1 MILRSRNVVT
11 PQGIRP
17 ATIHVRGDVIE
28 RVGEFDDVPEGAAVD
43 DYGALTLMPGVVDS
57 HVHVNEPGRT
67 EWEGFETATHAAAVG
82 GVTTIVDM
90 PLNSIPPTTSVT
102 ALETK
107 VHALQGKCRVDVA
120 LWGGAVPGN
129 AGQLRAMLDA
139 GACGFKCFLVDS
151 GVPEFG
157 YLDADGL
164 EEALNALRGTG
175 APLLVHAELPEHLRA
190 PAGDARSYASY
201 LASRPHEAEDA
212 AIELVYDLARKTGT
226 HAHIVHLS
234 SANGLDTLRRARDA
248 RVPLTAETTPH
259 YLYFDAERVPDGA
272 TEFKCAPP
280 IRERANREGLW
291 RGIEEGL
298 LTAIVSDHSPC
309 TPELKRMQEG
319 DIARAWGGIASLQF
333 GLPIVWTEAKR
344 RGIAFEKVVDLMT
357 AGAATLAGLDKRKGK
372 LAAGYDADIVV
383 FDPEEHFVVRTE
395 LVQHRHKVTPYAG
408 ETLTGVVKATFVRGR
423 QVWEDGRHLGSA
435 IGEWVRRVKGE
446 E

>member
-28 RVGEFDDVPEGAAVD
+28 RLGDYDDIPEGAAID

-67 EWEGFETATHAAAVG
+67 EWEGFETATHAAAAG

-90 PLNSIPPTTSVT
+90 PLNSIPPTTSAA

-120 LWGGAVPGN
+120 LWGGVVPGN
-129 AGQLRAMLDA
+129 AGELQAMLDA

-164 EEALNALRGTG
+164 EEVLNALRGTG
-175 APLLVHAELPEHLRA
+175 APLLVHAELPQHLHA

-201 LASRPHEAEDA
+201 LATRPHEAEDE
-212 AIELVYDLARKTGT
+212 AIALVYALARKTGT

-234 SANGLDTLRRARDA
+234 SANGLDALRRARDA
-248 RVPLTAETTPH
+248 RVLLTAETTPH
-259 YLYFDAERVPDGA
+259 YLYFDAEEVPDGA

-280 IRERANREGLW
+280 IREHANREELW

-298 LTAIVSDHSPC
+298 FIAIVSDHSPC

-319 DIARAWGGIASLQF
+319 DIAQAWGGIASLQF

-344 RGIAFEKVVDLMT
+344 RGIAFERIVDLMT
-357 AGAATLAGLDKRKGK
+357 AGPATLAGLGDRKGR

-383 FDPEEHFVVRTE
+383 FDPEERFVVRTE

-408 ETLTGVVKATFVRGR
+408 DTLTGVVKATFVRGR
-423 QVWEDGRHLGSA
+423 KVWEDGRHLGGA
-435 IGEWVRRVKGE
+435 VGEWVRR
-446 E
+446 